1 MSNSSNLI
9 LTTYNVG
16 PRLKPKL
23 FNHSLNFKYRPYQS
37 ILFGICHSYSQLG
50 RGSDYFTWF
59 SLHMDYTIRWI
70 DGIDLNYFF
79 YFLQL
84 LQLSCFSSS
93 LFYLFSVSLSRRLLP
108 LASLAPPPLSP
119 LHYSSRVNC
128 HEWHRKQLSRIDEL
142 LNATSDQC
150 EEEEHKDFILREF
163 KCGKITIR
171 AERCAGDDGEL
182 PACFDVL
189 ENSLV

>member
-9 LTTYNVG
+9 LTTYTVG

-23 FNHSLNFKYRPYQS
+23 FNHSLNTACISRYCLVFAILTVSYDADQIISLGSVFIWTTPYGELMVS
-37 ILFGICHSYSQLG
+37 ILTISFIFYNYYSCLVFLLP
-50 RGSDYFTWF
+50 SF
-59 SLHMDYTIRWI
+59 I
-70 DGIDLNYFF
+70 FF
-79 YFLQL
+79 FCQ
-84 LQLSCFSSS
+84 
-93 LFYLFSVSLSRRLLP
+93 SLS
-108 LASLAPPPLSP
+108 SPPPLGIAGTSSSFSP
-119 LHYSSRVNC
+119 PLFFQGELSR
-128 HEWHRKQLSRIDEL
+128 WHRKQLSRINEL

-171 AERCAGDDGEL
+171 AERCAGDDEEL